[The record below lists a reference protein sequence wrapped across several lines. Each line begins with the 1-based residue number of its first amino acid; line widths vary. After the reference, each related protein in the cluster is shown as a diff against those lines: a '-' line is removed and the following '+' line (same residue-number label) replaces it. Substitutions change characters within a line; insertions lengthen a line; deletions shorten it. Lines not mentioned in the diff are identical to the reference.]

1 MDMTNKKNIFGGL
14 YLVLDPAMKQNILLS
29 RLQDALKAGV
39 QVLQIWNN
47 WPSAFDLNQK
57 KEFIQTVTEMAERY
71 SVPVLINE
79 EWVLV
84 PGSNLAGVHLDNIP
98 EDFSQLRQTLPPDA
112 IVGITC
118 GNDLSM
124 VEWAES
130 QQLDYISFCAMFPS
144 SSVSGCEI
152 VTPETVQRAR
162 LMTSMPLFV
171 SGGIRPDNIRLLRDL
186 GIAGVAIIS
195 GIMNQEQPQEAVNN
209 YTQALKEIKHEG
221 FTAR

>member
-1 MDMTNKKNIFGGL
+1 MTNKKNIFGGL

-47 WPSAFDLNQK
+47 WPSAFDQNQK
-57 KEFIQTVTEMAERY
+57 KEFIQTVTGMAERY

-171 SGGIRPDNIRLLRDL
+171 SGGIRPENIRLLRDL
-186 GIAGVAIIS
+186 DIAGVAIIS
-195 GIMNQEQPQEAVNN
+195 GIMNQEQPQEAVIN